1 MPGRVFGIG
10 GQNVRISLGPSREQR
25 PHWHRRPGGRL
36 RDGAANLR
44 NRRRGASIG
53 SRRRWLSSPHQH
65 RIIEPDAWGLIPRKL
80 AFSNR
85 YDCEVFP
92 VGMKTGIECQA
103 LTFAQVQARASGRE
117 SDRCEC
123 WSVGQTDAAR
133 IRMRDERRAFR
144 RPW

>member
-1 MPGRVFGIG
+1 MGP
-10 GQNVRISLGPSREQR
+10 RISAIAAAALVLAAGAVGY
-25 PHWHRRPGGRL
+25 HL
-36 RDGAANLR
+36 RT
-44 NRRRGASIG
+44 
-53 SRRRWLSSPHQH
+53 QH
-65 RIIEPDAWGLIPRKL
+65 RIIEPDAWGLIPRKR

-123 WSVGQTDAAR
+123 WSVCQTDAAR